1 MIIYT
6 MIPVVTLAVIY
17 AFFGWFVAVCYL
29 LAAIYG
35 ISILESQNYFSHY
48 GLRRKALENGR
59 YERVNARH
67 SWNSDHIIG
76 RVLLF
81 ELTRHS
87 DHHHHGAKPYQV
99 LESKEESPL
108 LPYGYPAMLLLAYF
122 PFLFRPI
129 MAKQLK
135 LYGIE

>member
-1 MIIYT
+1 MAT
-6 MIPVVTLAVIY
+6 
-17 AFFGWFVAVCYL
+17 CYFI
-29 LAAIYG
+29 AGVFG

-48 GLRRKALENGR
+48 GLRRKQLENGR
-59 YERVNARH
+59 YERVNATH
-67 SWNSDHIIG
+67 SWNSNHIIG

-87 DHHHHGAKPYQV
+87 DHHHLGAKPYQV
-99 LESKEESPL
+99 LDSKEESPL
-108 LPYGYPAMLLLAYF
+108 LPYGYPAMLVLGYF

-129 MAKQLK
+129 MDKQLK